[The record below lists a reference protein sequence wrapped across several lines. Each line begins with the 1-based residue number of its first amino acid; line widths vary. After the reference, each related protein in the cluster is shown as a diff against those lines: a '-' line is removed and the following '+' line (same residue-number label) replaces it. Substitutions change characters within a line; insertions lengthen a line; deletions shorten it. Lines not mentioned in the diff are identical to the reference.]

1 MRRLFFVISFL
12 SMMTLVANAQKF
24 ALLDME
30 YIMKNIPSY
39 KIMNKQLEDQS
50 KKWQSEITKIENE
63 VSEMYKK
70 YQNDMVFLS
79 AEQKKKQEEA
89 IVAKEK
95 QGYDLKKKYFGPEG
109 ELFKKRETM
118 MKPIQDEIW
127 KVLKEISQKNG
138 FQMIIDRSSSKIV
151 YADPNVDI
159 SSSVLSALGFAN

>member
-109 ELFKKRETM
+109 EMFKKRETM

-127 KVLKEISQKNG
+127 KVLKDIALKNG
-138 FQMIIDRSSSKIV
+138 FQMIIDRSSGKIV

>member
-50 KKWQSEITKIENE
+50 KKWQNEITKIENE

>member
-1 MRRLFFVISFL
+1 
-12 SMMTLVANAQKF
+12 MTLVANAQKF

-151 YADPNVDI
+151 YADPNLDI

>member
-30 YIMKNIPSY
+30 YIMKNIPSF

-50 KKWQSEITKIENE
+50 KKWQNEITKIENE

>member
-1 MRRLFFVISFL
+1 MRRLFFVISFM